1 MGQAVTHEESRQRFI
16 TALHAKLDKGA
27 VEHGDKSF
35 ELSPVQLLEELQA
48 EALDLAGWGWIL
60 WDRLE
65 RLKKRAEGL

>member
-35 ELSPVQLLEELQA
+35 ELSPVQLLEELQDM
-48 EALDLAGWGWIL
+48 EPS
-60 WDRLE
+60 E
-65 RLKKRAEGL
+65 FE